1 MSTLQNQ
8 QSTKPSDFQPVLSKN
23 FHFLRYLLVPTGIVD
38 PEHETLRPPQP
49 PANLP
54 TCDSRAAG
62 ANSLHLIKNP
72 VTFTLIF
79 LLAFQAAAASCH
91 WSCKNIKAPQRAFM
105 G

>member
-1 MSTLQNQ
+1 
-8 QSTKPSDFQPVLSKN
+8 LSKN

-72 VTFTLIF
+72 VTFTLI
-79 LLAFQAAAASCH
+79 SS
-91 WSCKNIKAPQRAFM
+91 WRSKPQRRVAT
-105 G
+105 GAAKT